1 MRNTTFV
8 RTLSCCISLFCLVA
22 LGMICRLAFAQDAT
36 PAVAPAK
43 EAPAVAALPSDPK
56 ELMLLAAKTNGLTG
70 DDVQP
75 WHVEATYQLLDEQG
89 SVRDQGTYEEF
100 WVSPTKHK
108 RTLTGKAFKYSVY
121 RTEKGFL
128 FSGDQNLQFA
138 WADEVRREFFDPLP
152 SPQSIGKNNYVL
164 QKHEAGGIQFAC
176 LRLKDANGDPFGPT
190 WCLSADKPLLRI
202 SVRSSGE
209 QVLHNRILR
218 FRDRF
223 IAGDLQFVQQ
233 GKTTLTAH
241 IDTIEAPD
249 TIDEAIF
256 LPPADAAPQ
265 KMKFIT
271 ISGGVAQ
278 GFLIKSVD

>member
-100 WVSPTKHK
+100 WVSPPNTN
-108 RTLTGKAFKYSVY
+108 A
-121 RTEKGFL
+121 
-128 FSGDQNLQFA
+128 
-138 WADEVRREFFDPLP
+138 P
-152 SPQSIGKNNYVL
+152 SPARHSSIPFMG
-164 QKHEAGGIQFAC
+164 QKKASCFPATKTCNSRGQTKCAVNSSIRCRARS
-176 LRLKDANGDPFGPT
+176 RLKKQLRSPETRSGRHPV
-190 WCLSADKPLLRI
+190 CLPETEGCQWRPI
-202 SVRSSGE
+202 RSNL
-209 QVLHNRILR
+209 V
-218 FRDRF
+218 
-223 IAGDLQFVQQ
+223 
-233 GKTTLTAH
+233 
-241 IDTIEAPD
+241 
-249 TIDEAIF
+249 
-256 LPPADAAPQ
+256 PQ
-265 KMKFIT
+265 CR
-271 ISGGVAQ
+271 
-278 GFLIKSVD
+278 